1 MSILFQQTLEKVTW
15 VRISPAGMD
24 DVILIFITA
33 KRVRVIKNKSRMG
46 EKVTA
51 LSVSQQ
57 HCGHMLIYISA
68 VLLLLLLPTGGIFHR
83 HTI

>member
-15 VRISPAGMD
+15 VLISPAGMD

-51 LSVSQQ
+51 LSVF
-57 HCGHMLIYISA
+57 
-68 VLLLLLLPTGGIFHR
+68 PTALGAC
-83 HTI
+83 